1 MSEKKRSMGV
11 AIMGPMRSGTTL
23 VADLLTV
30 RGRSLVFSE
39 PNLLGQWH
47 PQTPRL
53 IHRLATEFGLEV
65 PEPPAEGPK
74 RIFEYFDGAVL
85 PELQGLDFWGVKYV
99 DLYGWRQLFQRY
111 RPKKLVLCVRDLREV
126 ALSAIELVER
136 MKLGFLGGA
145 HMRDEA
151 WVFARLAFT
160 AHELMALRCLPHFAV
175 RYEDLVEDP
184 KARQRLADY
193 VGLDELGNDRLNLM
207 IERDSRQKWESR
219 KHGEGVTN
227 KALGRF
233 EREPTG
239 PAKALAERAWRLLG
253 EYSVAFDYEVAEPKA
268 RIAGHDFSVGPRPGH
283 NPIRYYEELERWNWT
298 GPRQLEPCFARRRAR
313 HLAALNIPE
322 GARVLDL
329 GGGLSAMLTELP
341 RSATLRLSDVTP
353 RTPQTLAADLLQGKL
368 PPKGKATFVIALDIL
383 EQVEQ
388 PARFLK
394 ALRAYGLPVLL
405 SYHAADDT
413 EGVDRAALGWRN
425 HLTRKQLLRGLA
437 AVGFRATARW
447 AFDGRQSMLKLKP
460 VEIPAKATAVAANA
474 AGAEAGS

>member
-1 MSEKKRSMGV
+1 MGV

-39 PNLLGQWH
+39 PNLLGEWH

-65 PEPPAEGPK
+65 QPPPAEGPR
-74 RIFEYFDGAVL
+74 RIFEYFDRAIL

-111 RPKKLVLCVRDLREV
+111 PPKKLVLVVRDLREV

-136 MKLGFLGGA
+136 MRLGFMGGA

-160 AHELMALRCLPHFAV
+160 VHEMMALRRLPHFAI

-184 KARQRLADY
+184 KARQRLADH
-193 VGLDELGNDRLNLM
+193 VGLDELGTDRLNLT

-233 EREPTG
+233 DREPAG
-239 PAKALAERAWRLLG
+239 PARALAERAWRLLG

-268 RIAGHDFSVGPRPGH
+268 RIAGHDFSVRPRPGH
-283 NPIRYYEELERWNWT
+283 SPIRYYEELEVWNWK
-298 GPRQLEPCFARRRAR
+298 GPRQLEPSFARRRAR
-313 HLAALNIPE
+313 HLASLNIPE
-322 GARVLDL
+322 GASVLDL
-329 GGGLSAMLTELP
+329 GGGLSSMLTELP
-341 RSATLRLSDVTP
+341 RGASFRLADVTA

-368 PPKGKATFVIALDIL
+368 PPKGNATFVLALDIL

-394 ALRAYGLPVLL
+394 ALRAYNLPVLL
-405 SYHAADDT
+405 AYHATDDSK
-413 EGVDRAALGWRN
+413 GVDRVALGWRN
-425 HLTRKQLLRGLA
+425 HLTRQQLLRGLA

-460 VEIPAKATAVAANA
+460 VGIPAKAAVERDA
-474 AGAEAGS
+474 AGTETAP